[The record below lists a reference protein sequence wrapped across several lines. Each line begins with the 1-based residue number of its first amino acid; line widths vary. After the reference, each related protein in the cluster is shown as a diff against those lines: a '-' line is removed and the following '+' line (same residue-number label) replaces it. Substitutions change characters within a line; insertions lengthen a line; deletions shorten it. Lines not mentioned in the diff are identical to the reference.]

1 MKHIFDYILS
11 GTIILLPLIKIW
23 WHTQQKKKGDSY
35 TAQLLKN
42 SDKLICDD
50 FQIEKTISEG
60 GKHLCPQV
68 AIKNAVACTKLPF

>member
-1 MKHIFDYILS
+1 MTY
-11 GTIILLPLIKIW
+11 TAE
-23 WHTQQKKKGDSY
+23 KKDDSY
-35 TAQLLKN
+35 IAQLLKN

-60 GKHLCPQV
+60 EKHLCPQV

>member
-1 MKHIFDYILS
+1 MTYTA
-11 GTIILLPLIKIW
+11 G
-23 WHTQQKKKGDSY
+23 KKKGDSY

-60 GKHLCPQV
+60 GKHLCAQA
-68 AIKNAVACTKLPF
+68 AIKNAVACTK